1 MASHYDLEEQE
12 QIAQLKAF
20 WAKYGNLITWLVAG
34 VLGVYAAYNGWHY
47 WQQRQAVQAAALY
60 DELDQAARAADI
72 ERVRRTWSDL
82 QAQAGR
88 TVQAQQ
94 GALLAARALVEA
106 EQLAD
111 ARAALQFAIDRGRDE
126 ALSAVAR
133 VRMAGLELDAGNLDA
148 ALRLLDAEVPEALR
162 PWRADRRG
170 DVLHRQG
177 QDEAARAAY
186 LDAWKGLEPAVG
198 YRAIVEAK
206 LNALGVDPT
215 ARPEAK
221 P

>member
-72 ERVRRTWSDL
+72 ERVRRIWGDL

-106 EQLAD
+106 EQVAE
-111 ARAALQFAIDRGRDE
+111 ARVALQFVIDRGRDE
-126 ALSAVAR
+126 ALKAVAR
-133 VRMAGLELDAGNLDA
+133 MRLAGLELDADNPDT
-148 ALRLLDAEVPEALR
+148 ALRLLDADVPEALR

-170 DVLHRQG
+170 DVLRRQG

-186 LDAWKGLEPAVG
+186 LEAWQGLEPGVG

-206 LNALGVDPT
+206 LNALGVDPA
-215 ARPEAK
+215 ARLEAK

>member
-34 VLGVYAAYNGWHY
+34 LLGVYAAYNGWQY
-47 WQQRQAVQAAALY
+47 WEQRQAVQAAALY

-72 ERVRRTWSDL
+72 ERVRRIWSDL

-88 TVQAQQ
+88 TAQAQQ

-177 QDEAARAAY
+177 EDEAARAAY